1 MRIYNR
7 TDFMKLPAGTIYC
20 KGKPWLWGQISIKGE
35 TTAHNDFLEMDLATF
50 DNDSSEDWMN
60 KQEDM
65 LRNGAS
71 YPLTDDYYGRDGCFD
86 NDDIFLVY
94 ETGDLQTLKVVIE
107 SALSVSRV
115 NTSQQEARRE

>member
-20 KGKPWLWGQISIKGE
+20 KGQPWYWGQISIKGE
-35 TTAHNDFLEMDLATF
+35 TTQFNDFIEMDLATF
-50 DNDSSEDWMN
+50 DNDGSGDWVD

-65 LRNGAS
+65 LKNGAS

-86 NDDIFLVY
+86 DNDIFLVY
-94 ETGDLQTLKVVIE
+94 EAGDLQILKCIIE
-107 SALSVSRV
+107 GALIVSKRG
-115 NTSQQEARRE
+115 NKS